1 MRNLTRLALENRIVT
16 GLAVV
21 LIIGASIGAA
31 LGLRQE
37 LFPSIQPPFVVIVAS
52 QPGAG
57 PLSVVEDVSEP
68 IEDAV
73 RTTSDLEQVA
83 SNSLEGVSIVFAE
96 YTYGT
101 DVDERLREV
110 RDAIADTDLP
120 EDVAT
125 PDVTS
130 ITPDAL
136 PIYTVALTGGDE
148 GEAADVARDELGP
161 DIERLD
167 GIAEVTVGGGG
178 AEIVEIVLD
187 PERLANNGLTVTDVA
202 NAISAADL
210 STPVGVI
217 TEGDATQ
224 PVRVAGAQIDIEAIE
239 DVRVPSSAGAAAAA
253 QGGGADQAA
262 EAPDGEGDPQAAQAA
277 AAQEPPEPP
286 RIGQLGEVAST
297 REDTET
303 ISRLDGE
310 TAVTLQ
316 IRKEQDANTV
326 ATVDLIEETI
336 EDADLPSAIDTEVI
350 VNQAP
355 EITTGVSDVTR
366 DAIFGAILALIM
378 IIVFLR
384 SWRGT
389 VVAGISIPLS
399 LLAALGLMR
408 LFGVTVNILTLGALA
423 IAAGRVVDDAI
434 VVLENIY
441 RHLEAGLPR
450 WEAVRRGTGEVIGA
464 VTSATLTAVAV
475 FVPLAFISGLV
486 GEVFIG
492 FALTTTFALL
502 VSLFVATAVVPSLGS
517 LLLRRSEAERAD
529 PENSP
534 LRRVVRVP
542 LTWALNHRGIT
553 VVVAILALA
562 GSIASLR
569 EVPVNLFPSGEA
581 ENIVIEVDTDEGT
594 SLQATADA
602 VGRLEDRIEG
612 TDGVEKYTTVIGS
625 SSDGISAAFGGGGGG
640 DSTATITVA
649 VEDDTD
655 IETAELR
662 DTLND
667 ELDDLNLTGSVV
679 EQSVIPTG
687 SDATV
692 QIIGENFDDVT
703 TVTEE
708 VEDELASLDGLANV
722 TSNLSEARP
731 ELTIDVREDDALE
744 AGLNAGAIA
753 QLVGSM
759 LNDTT
764 ATSIPAGGNERD
776 VVVTVD
782 PETVNTAEKLR
793 DLPLPGDLTLSDV
806 ADIEE
811 GESPAAI
818 SRADGDRSAEV
829 SATITAEN
837 IGQITADINAVL
849 DDIDPPDG
857 VEIAQVGGNEEIGES
872 FQDLFVTMAIAVGLV
887 YLILVATFGSLATPF
902 VILLTLPLAAIGAFP
917 ALALTGRELGLPSM
931 IGLLMLIGIV
941 ITNAIVLLEFVE
953 QRRAAGLGV
962 REALIDGA
970 ETRVR
975 PILMTALTTMF
986 GLVPLALGLS
996 EGALLS
1002 AALATVVIG
1011 GLLTSTLLTLIVIPV
1026 IYSLFAGARERMSG
1040 GRPVPPRDGGDAPD
1054 RGEVIAA
1061 GAAPVAAG
1069 TGTATQRPH
1078 EPAAPPVGAGA
1089 SAGRV
1094 TGSVSRDAGAAA
1106 PLATVRHFTSKGEAE
1121 GARAFLSSA
1130 GMQTERFVVRQAAAG
1145 PPRGRSRLSR
1155 IAADWL
1161 RRNEP
1166 EMLVSTRTRWELAAP
1181 PAFVDLARTVLS
1193 GNGQVFDS
1201 YTSSQ
1206 RAQP

>member
-1 MRNLTRLALENRIVT
+1 LRNITRLALENRIVT

-21 LIIGASIGAA
+21 LIVAASIGAA
-31 LGLRQE
+31 LGLKQE
-37 LFPSIQPPFVVIVAS
+37 LFPSIQPPFVVIVAT
-52 QPGAG
+52 QPGSG
-57 PLSVVEDVSEP
+57 PLSVVDDLSEP

-73 RTTSDLEQVA
+73 RTTSDLEQVS

-110 RDAIADTDLP
+110 RDAIADADLP
-120 EDVAT
+120 DDVDT
-125 PDVTS
+125 PEVTS

-148 GEAADVARDELGP
+148 GEAADVARDTLAS

-167 GIAEVTVGGGG
+167 GIAEVSIGGGG
-178 AEIVEIVLD
+178 AEIVEITLE
-187 PERLANNGLTVTDVA
+187 PQRLADNGLTVTDVA
-202 NAISAADL
+202 NAVSAADL

-217 TEGDATQ
+217 TEGDTTQ
-224 PVRVAGAQIDIEAIE
+224 PVRVAGAEVDIDAIE
-239 DVRVPSSAGAAAAA
+239 DIRVPAGGPAGA
-253 QGGGADQAA
+253 QGGAPPRAPEG
-262 EAPDGEGDPQAAQAA
+262 EAPDAEDAEAAEQQAPA
-277 AAQEPPEPP
+277 EPP
-286 RIGQLGEVAST
+286 RIGQLGEVAT
-297 REDTET
+297 ARDDTET

-310 TAVTLQ
+310 PAVTLQ
-316 IRKEQDANTV
+316 VRKEQDANTV
-326 ATVDLIEETI
+326 ATVDRIEEAI
-336 EDADLPSAIDTEVI
+336 EDADLPRAIDTEVI

-366 DAIFGAILALIM
+366 DAVLGAMLALGM
-378 IIVFLR
+378 IVVFLR

-389 VVAGISIPLS
+389 IVAGISIPLS
-399 LLAALGLMR
+399 LIAALGLMR
-408 LFGVTVNILTLGALA
+408 LFGVTINILTLGALA

-450 WEAVRRGTGEVIGA
+450 REAVRRGTGEVIGA

-517 LLLRRSEAERAD
+517 MLLRRSEAEKAD

-534 LRRVVRVP
+534 LRRVVRRP
-542 LTWALNHRGIT
+542 LAWALDHRGIT
-553 VVVAILALA
+553 VMIAILALA
-562 GSIASLR
+562 GSIVSLGS
-569 EVPVNLFPSGEA
+569 VPVNLFPSGDA
-581 ENIVIEVDTDEGT
+581 ENIVIEIDTDEGT

-612 TDGVEKYTTVIGS
+612 TDGVETYTTVVGS
-625 SSDGISAAFGGGGGG
+625 SSNGISAAFGGGAGG

-649 VEDDTD
+649 VEDDPD
-655 IETAELR
+655 IATADLR
-662 DTLND
+662 DTLNA
-667 ELDDLNLTGSVV
+667 ELDDLNLSGSVV

-692 QIIGENFDDVT
+692 QISGENFDDVT
-703 TVTEE
+703 AITEE
-708 VEDELASLDGLANV
+708 VGDELGSLDGLANV

-731 ELTIDVREDDALE
+731 ELTVDVREDDALE

-753 QLVGSM
+753 QLLGAT

-764 ATSIPAGGNERD
+764 ATSIAVADGERD
-776 VVVTVD
+776 VVVAVD
-782 PETVNTAEKLR
+782 PETVNTAERLR
-793 DLPLPGDLTLSDV
+793 DLPLPGDITLDDV
-806 ADIEE
+806 ADVNEA
-811 GESPAAI
+811 ESPAAI
-818 SRADGDRSAEV
+818 SRADGERSAEV
-829 SATITAEN
+829 SATITAVN
-837 IGQITADINAVL
+837 IGEVTEDINAAL

-917 ALALTGRELGLPSM
+917 ALAITGRELGLPSM

-953 QRRAAGLGV
+953 QRRAAGMSV

-1026 IYSLFAGARERMSG
+1026 IYSIFASARERMRA
-1040 GRPVPPRDGGDAPD
+1040 GRPAPPRDTDDVPADRTTPVPAP
-1054 RGEVIAA
+1054 A
-1061 GAAPVAAG
+1061 GTVPQATRREPVAPPVAAG
-1069 TGTATQRPH
+1069 SRSAQATG
-1078 EPAAPPVGAGA
+1078 PAAG
-1089 SAGRV
+1089 SGRDV
-1094 TGSVSRDAGAAA
+1094 TSSR
-1106 PLATVRHFTSKGEAE
+1106 PLATVRHFPSRSEAE
-1121 GARAFLSSA
+1121 GARSYLASA
-1130 GMQTERFVVRQAAAG
+1130 GMQTERFVIRPAAG
-1145 PPRGRSRLSR
+1145 GPPPGRSRLSR

-1161 RRNEP
+1161 RRHEP
-1166 EMLVSTRTRWELAAP
+1166 EMLASGGPSWELAAP
-1181 PAFVDLARTVLS
+1181 PAFAELARTVLS
-1193 GNGQVFDS
+1193 GNGQVFDG
-1201 YTSSQ
+1201 YTSPQ
-1206 RAQP
+1206 RAQQ